1 MTKLRRPV
9 LWVAD
14 QKGFELYP
22 ADPACA
28 SCPAPCH
35 ALAAPPSGAHT
46 GEVALSSN
54 LLNRLAFCLFGLPLL
69 LLGSLVWAAQS
80 FADQAQLPAMLLVGM
95 TVAFVFASRVARK
108 TLPEV
113 DLALKATGVEPI
125 IHAPESVWSS
135 WAGVVPKHNKPWL
148 NQTMAKPSTK
158 GAPHG

>member
-1 MTKLRRPV
+1 MLLKQLARSCRLYSRDIFYMAKLRRPL

-14 QKGFELYP
+14 QKNFELYS

-28 SCPAPCH
+28 SWPALCH
-35 ALAAPPSGAHT
+35 ALAAPPSRAQT

-54 LLNRLAFCLFGLPLL
+54 LLSRLALCLFGLPLL

-80 FADQAQLPAMLLVGM
+80 FADQAQLPPMLLVGM

-113 DLALKATGVEPI
+113 DLALKETGVEPNI
-125 IHAPESVWSS
+125 FSPDSV
-135 WAGVVPKHNKPWL
+135 
-148 NQTMAKPSTK
+148 
-158 GAPHG
+158 